1 VACTGLGERRPGDG
15 GVEVRFA
22 LSENWRV
29 QVVSELF
36 ALPVP
41 FLPLLPISLAA
52 GADFFLTLL
61 VLGLSQSLGWPG
73 ITEPGLHPLHWSVLA
88 GLAALYLLE
97 TAAEMRPIPALFW
110 HTLQLLF
117 RPLGGILLALTFLD
131 GSPAGVQLL
140 GALVA
145 GVVAAFTHVL
155 SWGQKL
161 LLFLDP
167 DRKVSVFTRM
177 LAEDTLVL
185 AFLVLTMERPELAF
199 PLSAPLLI
207 LGLAFGGPLHH
218 VVRFSLD
225 LLRDR
230 IWSAVDVPRW
240 RTPEELPHWAGETEG
255 GESPGRVRGLPA
267 AALGLGGRR
276 RFREGWL
283 LDRTT
288 GYQFAFRRLRRP
300 AVIPLPDFPSG
311 EERRLELARRVAM
324 EGPKGSRWA
333 LFLQKHTPDI
343 RSHK

>member
-1 VACTGLGERRPGDG
+1 
-15 GVEVRFA
+15 
-22 LSENWRV
+22 LSENWSV
-29 QVVSELF
+29 QAVSELLT
-36 ALPVP
+36 LPVP
-41 FLPLLPISLAA
+41 FLLLLPISLAA

-88 GLAALYLLE
+88 GLGALYLLE
-97 TAAEMRPIPALFW
+97 TAAEQQPIPALFW

-117 RPLGGILLALTFLD
+117 RPLGAILLALTFLD
-131 GSPAGVQLL
+131 GFPAALQLL

-161 LLFLDP
+161 LIFLNP
-167 DRKVSVFTRM
+167 DRKISLFTRM

-185 AFLVLTMERPELAF
+185 AFLVLAMERPELAF

-207 LGLAFGGPLHH
+207 LGLIFGAPLHH

-230 IWSAVDVPRW
+230 IWSAVDGPRW
-240 RTPEELPHWAGETEG
+240 RTSEELPRWARQTGAGERPE
-255 GESPGRVRGLPA
+255 RVRGLPA

-283 LDRTT
+283 LDTST

-300 AVIPLPDFPSG
+300 DVVPLPGFPSC
-311 EERRLELARRVAM
+311 EERKLQLARRVAM
-324 EGPKGSRWA
+324 EGPEGSRWA
-333 LFLQKHTPDI
+333 LFLQRNTPDI